1 MLPKILTQ
9 RNSRYKCHTVE
20 EVVEM
25 GVDCLEL
32 TQMAHLIHLSHL
44 HQAYKAA
51 MQMLPFIFSTPL
63 KLVVFRV
70 IHNCRWTRVSI

>member
-32 TQMAHLIHLSHL
+32 TQMAHLIHLSYL
-44 HQAYKAA
+44 HQACTAA
-51 MQMLPFIFSTPL
+51 MQMLPFIYFQRHLNWLFSESHII
-63 KLVVFRV
+63 VGGQE
-70 IHNCRWTRVSI
+70 